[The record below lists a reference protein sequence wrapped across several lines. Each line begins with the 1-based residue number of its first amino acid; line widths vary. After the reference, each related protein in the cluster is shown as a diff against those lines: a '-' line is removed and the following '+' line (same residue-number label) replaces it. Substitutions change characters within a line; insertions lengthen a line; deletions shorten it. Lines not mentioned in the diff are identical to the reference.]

1 MSGEPRLRVSALL
14 TCGGTVL
21 LCKHRKA
28 TREYWLLPGGGV
40 EAGESMHVALL
51 RELAEETG
59 LTGLELTGP
68 IAIAESI
75 APPETV
81 PAKHVVHVIF
91 HAEVTPAAVEAISSD
106 DGAVHGHG
114 LIGRAEIGTIDL
126 RPPIHRFVERWRPGD
141 AFTHLGELW
150 AR

>member
-1 MSGEPRLRVSALL
+1 MSGDPRIRVSALL

-21 LCKHRKA
+21 LCKQRKA
-28 TREYWLLPGGGV
+28 SREYWLMPGGGV
-40 EAGESMHVALL
+40 ENGESMHVALL

-59 LTGLELTGP
+59 LTGLKLDGP

-75 APPETV
+75 APADAIPR
-81 PAKHVVHVIF
+81 KHVVHIIF
-91 HAEVTPAAVEAISSD
+91 HAEVDPADVAAISSG

-114 LIGRAEIGTIDL
+114 LVSRDEIESIDL
-126 RPPIHRFVERWRPGD
+126 RPPIHRFVQRWRPGD
-141 AFTHLGELW
+141 PFAHLGELW